1 MSAGRRLLRLGLLLL
16 LLAIAAGVWIVGRLE
31 HPAAP
36 GGGPSNIVLVIPP
49 GTSTGAIFRRLA
61 AEGVVGNARLAEFWY
76 RLRSGATPLKAG
88 EYRFAR
94 PMPLN
99 EVIERMGRGDV
110 VQHAVVVPEGLT
122 ADETFQLFLDQGLAT
137 AAGFRAAFADTSL
150 APGLAND
157 ASDLEGFLFPQT
169 YRVTRSTSARRIV
182 ETMVGEFRRRFTPE
196 WRERAR
202 ALGLSV
208 RQVVTL
214 ASIVEKETGLPRE
227 AGIIAGV
234 YLNRLSRGMR
244 LQADPTVTYALKRD
258 GKWTGLL
265 HRSDYGY
272 ESPYNTYLNEGLPP
286 GPICNPGAGALLAA
300 VTPEKS
306 DFLYFVADPSGA
318 GHTFSRTFEEHLQA
332 IATSRRLRAEAEAA
346 ADAAPPSVN

>member
-1 MSAGRRLLRLGLLLL
+1 MSAGKRLLRIGLLLL

-31 HPAAP
+31 HPSAP
-36 GGGPSNIVLVIPP
+36 VGASPEVVVFFEP
-49 GTSTGAIFRRLA
+49 GTSTAAIFRRLA
-61 AEGVVGNARLAEFWY
+61 AEGVIGNARLAEYWY

-99 EVIERMGRGDV
+99 EVIGRMGRGDV
-110 VQHAVVVPEGLT
+110 VQHTVVVPEGLT
-122 ADETFQLFLDQGLAT
+122 SDETFRLFLEQGLGSE
-137 AAGFRAAFADTSL
+137 AGFRAAYVDAGL

-157 ASDLEGFLFPQT
+157 APDLEGFLFPQT
-169 YRVTRSTSARRIV
+169 YRVTRSTPSRRIV
-182 ETMVGEFRRRFTPE
+182 ETMVGEFRRHFTPE
-196 WRERAR
+196 WKERAR

-208 RQVVTL
+208 REAVTL

-234 YLNRLSRGMR
+234 YLNRLARGMR

-272 ESPYNTYLNEGLPP
+272 ESPYNTYLNDGLPP
-286 GPICNPGAGALLAA
+286 GPICNPGGSALLAA

-306 DFLYFVADPSGA
+306 EFLYFVADPSGP

-332 IATSRRLRAEAEAA
+332 IATSRRLRAEAAA
-346 ADAAPPSVN
+346 AEPAPPSAN